1 MVGHR
6 LDRLAQCVQ
15 EEVHWPTEAV
25 VLEQEPVLCPL
36 LVEGAIMPRH
46 PVAEAYPLAQT
57 AEVEE
62 WLVLS
67 PVVRNRAYDTMPLHA
82 EAAARQPIV
91 HQAITAIHPHIAHLP
106 VAPEARAG
114 HSLEAHQAEAE
125 EVVSP
130 VVEEAVAA
138 EEDKPIAIDRMRSN
152 IKIRKFQ
159 IIG

>member
-36 LVEGAIMPRH
+36 LAEDAITPQ
-46 PVAEAYPLAQT
+46 PLVAEVFPHAET
-57 AEVEE
+57 AEAKYQEHN
-62 WLVLS
+62 

-82 EAAARQPIV
+82 EAAAHQPIV
-91 HQAITAIHPHIAHLP
+91 HPAITAVHPHTVPLP
-106 VAPEARAG
+106 VAPEAQAV
-114 HSLEAHQAEAE
+114 HSPEAHQVEAE

-138 EEDKPIAIDRMRSN
+138 EEDKPIAIDSMRTN
-152 IKIRKFQ
+152 IKDL
-159 IIG
+159 

>member
-25 VLEQEPVLCPL
+25 VLEQEAAQYPL
-36 LVEGAIMPRH
+36 LAEDAITPQ
-46 PVAEAYPLAQT
+46 PLVAEVFPHAQT

-67 PVVRNRAYDTMPLHA
+67 PVVRNRAYNTMPLHA
-82 EAAARQPIV
+82 EAVALQPIV
-91 HQAITAIHPHIAHLP
+91 HRAITAVHPHIVHLP
-106 VAPEARAG
+106 VAPEVQAG
-114 HSLEAHQAEAE
+114 HSPEVRQAEAE

-130 VVEEAVAA
+130 VAEEAEAA
-138 EEDKPIAIDRMRSN
+138 EEDKPIAIDSMRTN
-152 IKIRKFQ
+152 IKDL
-159 IIG
+159 

>member
-25 VLEQEPVLCPL
+25 VLEQEPARYLPL
-36 LVEGAIMPRH
+36 AEDAIMPQH
-46 PVAEAYPLAQT
+46 PVAEASPHAQT

-67 PVVRNRAYDTMPLHA
+67 PVVRNRAYNTMPLHA
-82 EAAARQPIV
+82 EAVARQPIV
-91 HQAITAIHPHIAHLP
+91 RRAITAAHPHIVLLP

-114 HSLEAHQAEAE
+114 HSPEAHQAEAV

-130 VVEEAVAA
+130 VAEEAEAA
-138 EEDKPIAIDRMRSN
+138 EEDKSITKCQNADKN
-152 IKIRKFQ
+152 INDL
-159 IIG
+159 

>member
-15 EEVHWPTEAV
+15 EEAHWPTEVV

-36 LVEGAIMPRH
+36 LVEDAIMPRH
-46 PVAEAYPLAQT
+46 PVAEASPHAQT

-67 PVVRNRAYDTMPLHA
+67 QVVRNRACDTMPLHA
-82 EAAARQPIV
+82 EAAAHQPIV
-91 HQAITAIHPHIAHLP
+91 HPAITAVHPHTVPLP
-106 VAPEARAG
+106 VAPEAQAV
-114 HSLEAHQAEAE
+114 HSPEAHQVEAE

-138 EEDKPIAIDRMRSN
+138 EEDKPIAIDSMRTN
-152 IKIRKFQ
+152 IKDL
-159 IIG
+159 

>member
-25 VLEQEPVLCPL
+25 VQEQEPAQYPL
-36 LVEGAIMPRH
+36 LVEDAIMPRH
-46 PVAEAYPLAQT
+46 PVAEVSPHAQT
-57 AEVEE
+57 VEAEEG
-62 WLVLS
+62 LLLS

-82 EAAARQPIV
+82 EAVA
-91 HQAITAIHPHIAHLP
+91 HPHIVRLTPTAAHQHIVPLP
-106 VAPEARAG
+106 VAPEVQAG
-114 HSLEAHQAEAE
+114 HSPEAHQAEAE

-138 EEDKPIAIDRMRSN
+138 EEDKPIAIDSMRTN
-152 IKIRKFQ
+152 IKDL
-159 IIG
+159 

>member
-15 EEVHWPTEAV
+15 EEVHWPTEV
-25 VLEQEPVLCPL
+25 VVPVQEPVRYLPL
-36 LVEGAIMPRH
+36 AEDAITPQ
-46 PVAEAYPLAQT
+46 PLVAEVFPHAET
-57 AEVEE
+57 VEVEE

-82 EAAARQPIV
+82 EAVA
-91 HQAITAIHPHIAHLP
+91 HPHIVRLTPTAAHQHIVPLP

-114 HSLEAHQAEAE
+114 HSPEAHQAEAE

-138 EEDKPIAIDRMRSN
+138 EEDKPIAIVSMRTN
-152 IKIRKFQ
+152 IKDL
-159 IIG
+159 

>member
-67 PVVRNRAYDTMPLHA
+67 PVVRNRACDTMPLHA
-82 EAAARQPIV
+82 EAVA
-91 HQAITAIHPHIAHLP
+91 HPHIVRLTPTAVHPHIVLLP
-106 VAPEARAG
+106 VAPEVQAG
-114 HSLEAHQAEAE
+114 HSPEAHQAEAE

-138 EEDKPIAIDRMRSN
+138 EEDKPIAIDSMRTN
-152 IKIRKFQ
+152 IKDL
-159 IIG
+159 

>member
-36 LVEGAIMPRH
+36 LAEGAIMPRH

-82 EAAARQPIV
+82 EAVA
-91 HQAITAIHPHIAHLP
+91 HPHIVRLTPTAAHQHIVPLP
-106 VAPEARAG
+106 VAPEVQAG
-114 HSLEAHQAEAE
+114 HSPEAHQAEAE

-138 EEDKPIAIDRMRSN
+138 EEDKPIAIDSMRTN
-152 IKIRKFQ
+152 IKDL
-159 IIG
+159 

>member
-6 LDRLAQCVQ
+6 LLRLAQCVQ
-15 EEVHWPTEAV
+15 EEVHWPMEAV

-57 AEVEE
+57 AEAEE
-62 WLVLS
+62 GLVLS
-67 PVVRNRAYDTMPLHA
+67 LVVRNQAYDTMPLHA
-82 EAAARQPIV
+82 ETAARQPIV
-91 HQAITAIHPHIAHLP
+91 HRATTAVHPHTVPLP
-106 VAPEARAG
+106 VAPEVQAG
-114 HSLEAHQAEAE
+114 HSPEAHQAEAE

-138 EEDKPIAIDRMRSN
+138 EEDKPIAIDSMRTN
-152 IKIRKFQ
+152 IKDL
-159 IIG
+159 

>member
-6 LDRLAQCVQ
+6 LDRLAQCVL
-15 EEVHWPTEAV
+15 EEVHWPTEV
-25 VLEQEPVLCPL
+25 VVPVQDPVLCPL
-36 LVEGAIMPRH
+36 LVEDAIMPRH

-82 EAAARQPIV
+82 EAVARQPIV
-91 HQAITAIHPHIAHLP
+91 HRATTAVHPHTVPLP
-106 VAPEARAG
+106 VAPEVQAV

-125 EVVSP
+125 EVASP
-130 VVEEAVAA
+130 VAEEVVAA
-138 EEDKPIAIDRMRSN
+138 EEDKPIAIDCMRTN
-152 IKIRKFQ
+152 IKDL
-159 IIG
+159 

>member
-36 LVEGAIMPRH
+36 LAEDAIMPRH
-46 PVAEAYPLAQT
+46 PVAEASPLAQT

-82 EAAARQPIV
+82 EAVARQPIV
-91 HQAITAIHPHIAHLP
+91 HRATTAVHPHTVPLP
-106 VAPEARAG
+106 VAPEVQAG
-114 HSLEAHQAEAE
+114 HSPEAHQVEAE

-138 EEDKPIAIDRMRSN
+138 EEDKPIAIDSMRTN
-152 IKIRKFQ
+152 IKDL
-159 IIG
+159 

>member
-15 EEVHWPTEAV
+15 EEVHWPTEVV

-57 AEVEE
+57 VEAEEG
-62 WLVLS
+62 LLLS

-82 EAAARQPIV
+82 EAVA
-91 HQAITAIHPHIAHLP
+91 HPHIVRLTPTAAHQHIMPLP
-106 VAPEARAG
+106 VAPEVQAG
-114 HSLEAHQAEAE
+114 HSPEAHQAEAE

-138 EEDKPIAIDRMRSN
+138 EEDKPIAIDSMRTN
-152 IKIRKFQ
+152 IKDL
-159 IIG
+159 